1 MAETERLAYSVERIV
16 KTKSFKDLIAWQKSY
31 RLVIET
37 YKLTKNFP
45 KDEMY
50 GLSQQ
55 MRRCAV
61 SIPSNIAEGY
71 GRQFNKE
78 YKQFLS
84 IGYGSL
90 CELETQYLISIDLG
104 YVNKNEAIENLM
116 KEVGSMLY
124 RMLNPIR

>member
-1 MAETERLAYSVERIV
+1 MKIYKI
-16 KTKSFKDLIAWQKSY
+16 TKD
-31 RLVIET
+31 
-37 YKLTKNFP
+37 FP
-45 KDEMY
+45 KNEIY

-71 GRQFNKE
+71 GRYYNKE

-84 IGYGSL
+84 IAYGSL
-90 CELETQYLISIDLG
+90 CELETQYLLSVDLG
-104 YVNKNEAIENLM
+104 YVNKDEIAENLI

-124 RMLNPIR
+124 CMINPKRYPLSAKR